1 VIHAHKFCPGCG
13 LDLVQDQ
20 PVIIDKWSM
29 FGHGYPLCYE
39 GRPLRLTHHETD
51 LCWTLMKAFP
61 RHVRHD
67 ILLDRMDS
75 DGTPNTLNVFVHRVR
90 AKLRDVGIESPI
102 RSVRGIGYV
111 WVKEGDH
118 EVAEDVAPSL

>member
-39 GRPLRLTHHETD
+39 GRPLR
-51 LCWTLMKAFP
+51 FP